1 MKKAST
7 IIAALAIAVLPAAA
21 NNPHTPISA
30 VSPGM
35 TLDTRT
41 QGHGALEMK
50 DAAAFDSRGLTF
62 GYSDE
67 IDLNTMRPVPTIIIV
82 R

>member
-1 MKKAST
+1 MKKASMT
-7 IIAALAIAVLPAAA
+7 ILAALAIAVLPAAA
-21 NNPHTPISA
+21 NNTPTSA

-50 DAAAFDSRGLTF
+50 DATALDSRGLTF
-62 GYSDE
+62 DYSDE
-67 IDLNTMRPVPTIIIV
+67 IDLNTMKPVPTIIIV